1 MIKNNQKWTSAHD
14 QKWPKINFGAK
25 LRCAIN
31 EQKWTSM
38 RNVSNSRWWQ
48 NGQVWTA
55 VRSWDA
61 LKLNKNDPQYGILRI
76 HANSMLWQNDP
87 KWTSVRSWDALK
99 MIKMNLGAQCFVI
112 DVVSKMTQNEHRCE
126 VKCILLKQ
134 LLQSSKNYKRTSV
147 GNVSTFKWQ
156 KMNLGAKLRCLL
168 QMNKM

>member
-1 MIKNNQKWTSAHD
+1 MSWASNLKLVLEKGSLRIQKRGGGSPSLLIQDCKTRNFVYGPPGRPATW
-14 QKWPKINFGAK
+14 QKINLGAK

-61 LKLNKNDPQYGILRI
+61 LKLNKNDPRCGILRI

-99 MIKMNLGAQCFVI
+99 MIKITLGAQCFVF
-112 DVVSKMTQNEHRCE
+112 DVVSKMTQN
-126 VKCILLKQ
+126 
-134 LLQSSKNYKRTSV
+134 
-147 GNVSTFKWQ
+147 
-156 KMNLGAKLRCLL
+156 
-168 QMNKM
+168 

>member
-1 MIKNNQKWTSAHD
+1 MA
-14 QKWPKINFGAK
+14 KWPKIHFGAK
-25 LRCAIN
+25 LRYAIN

-61 LKLNKNDPQYGILRI
+61 LKLNKNDPRCGILRI

-112 DVVSKMTQNEHRCE
+112 DAVSKMTQTEKAKFTRVSLRNNHK
-126 VKCILLKQ
+126 VAA
-134 LLQSSKNYKRTSV
+134 LLQPLFGKVSS
-147 GNVSTFKWQ
+147 GNVVFP
-156 KMNLGAKLRCLL
+156 NLAFSESPTHSVDSIAFNTTLC
-168 QMNKM
+168 NNF